1 MKSLFQIKRKG
12 DLTQIILNSKVFS
25 DVDVIDDENL
35 EQIYVSLRIRVRKR
49 REIIYDDTLT
59 QMIEESGLA
68 HRWNVNV
75 SFLWIDFYEKTVV
88 LHLGIDRALD
98 NLDRELLGLPLQQN

>member
-1 MKSLFQIKRKG
+1 MKALFQIKRKG
-12 DLTQIILNSKVFS
+12 DLTQIIMNPKVFS
-25 DVDVIDDENL
+25 KIDVIDDENL
-35 EQIYVSLRIRVRKR
+35 ERIYVSIRIKIRKR
-49 REIIYDDTLT
+49 RETIYDDTLT
-59 QMIEESGLA
+59 QMVEESGLA

-75 SFLWIDFYEKTVV
+75 NFLWIDFYEKTVV